1 QATLS
6 LARRDDF
13 AHSRQF
19 SPVNLEL
26 TDLVSPGARPAK
38 VGDMN

>member
-1 QATLS
+1 ATLS

-19 SPVNLEL
+19 SLVDLKL
-26 TDLVSPGARPAK
+26 TDLVSPGARPTK
-38 VGDMN
+38 VGDEN